1 LLALLRAAANQNH
14 KPIAISGEVDSI
26 AGAEGDLVFKNPPD
40 PVRTNAKPKL
50 PNEPNS
56 IPLFQHLRKPPAHF
70 KSVPGGLLLRKVTR
84 NSKCRPPSITP
95 AAICSGRARAMDE
108 PKPKLPNEPNSFLCF
123 QRTREMPAH
132 FGRPPTG
139 LMLRKC
145 YTKCQI
151 AAGCHHHRKP
161 LRGGAS
167 VGEPYIGLP
176 NEPNLIFCFQQ
187 RKNGKAN
194 STEPI
199 NRLPENFLPTTA
211 LAEQIPRPADV
222 SSPTLL

>member
-50 PNEPNS
+50 PNEPN
-56 IPLFQHLRKPPAHF
+56 L
-70 KSVPGGLLLRKVTR
+70 T
-84 NSKCRPPSITP
+84 
-95 AAICSGRARAMDE
+95 
-108 PKPKLPNEPNSFLCF
+108 
-123 QRTREMPAH
+123 
-132 FGRPPTG
+132 
-139 LMLRKC
+139 
-145 YTKCQI
+145 
-151 AAGCHHHRKP
+151 
-161 LRGGAS
+161 
-167 VGEPYIGLP
+167 
-176 NEPNLIFCFQQ
+176 FCFQQ

-199 NRLPENFLPTTA
+199 DRLPENFLPTTA